1 MSRKSGNNALKEVLT
16 PTPVDELG
24 AQMKSGA
31 QVKESAE
38 VVVAET
44 LAERHFSESERA
56 GIAVATAL
64 ETTSAEESIEVLVE
78 PAQSEL
84 EASPPHEELLGN
96 HGEPAQSEST
106 AEHSELT
113 ETAGIAVATALETT
127 SVEESIE
134 VLVEPAQ
141 SELEAS
147 PPHEEVL
154 GNHGE
159 PAQSEST
166 AELSELNEAVESK
179 SDDALALGQREP
191 LDLVQVKRILEAA
204 LLTNPEPLAVS
215 ELRRMFPRGETNTE
229 MIRKLL
235 DEIRQEWQGRSVELV
250 QVASGWRFQSNPQL
264 QRYLEKLNPNKVPR
278 YSRAVMETLAIIA
291 YRQPVTRGDIEDI
304 RGVVVSTNIMKALE
318 SRGWIDVIGQ
328 REVPGRPSIYAT
340 TQQFL
345 NDLGLRSL
353 EELPAL
359 DDLGSL
365 VEASGNSQVELDLNL
380 QSSAHDSVSDS
391 YENESGEDNQVPSLS
406 AEMPEPE
413 LLPNQLH

>member
-38 VVVAET
+38 VVVEET

-84 EASPPHEELLGN
+84 EVSPPHEELLGN

>member
-1 MSRKSGNNALKEVLT
+1 M
-16 PTPVDELG
+16 
-24 AQMKSGA
+24 
-31 QVKESAE
+31 
-38 VVVAET
+38 
-44 LAERHFSESERA
+44 
-56 GIAVATAL
+56 
-64 ETTSAEESIEVLVE
+64 
-78 PAQSEL
+78 
-84 EASPPHEELLGN
+84 
-96 HGEPAQSEST
+96 
-106 AEHSELT
+106 
-113 ETAGIAVATALETT
+113 
-127 SVEESIE
+127 
-134 VLVEPAQ
+134 
-141 SELEAS
+141 
-147 PPHEEVL
+147 
-154 GNHGE
+154 
-159 PAQSEST
+159 
-166 AELSELNEAVESK
+166 
-179 SDDALALGQREP
+179 
-191 LDLVQVKRILEAA
+191 
-204 LLTNPEPLAVS
+204 TNPEPLAVS

>member
-38 VVVAET
+38 VVVEET

>member
-1 MSRKSGNNALKEVLT
+1 MSRKSGNNAPKEVLT

>member
-1 MSRKSGNNALKEVLT
+1 MSRKSGNNAPKEVLT

-38 VVVAET
+38 VVVEET

-147 PPHEEVL
+147 PPHEELL

>member
-1 MSRKSGNNALKEVLT
+1 MSRKSGNNAPKEVLT

-38 VVVAET
+38 VVVEET

>member
-1 MSRKSGNNALKEVLT
+1 MSRKSGNNAPKEVLT

-38 VVVAET
+38 VVVEET

-84 EASPPHEELLGN
+84 EASPPHEEVLGN

-134 VLVEPAQ
+134 VLVDPAQ

>member
-1 MSRKSGNNALKEVLT
+1 MSRKSGNNAPKEVLT

-38 VVVAET
+38 VVVEET

-64 ETTSAEESIEVLVE
+64 ETTSA
-78 PAQSEL
+78 
-84 EASPPHEELLGN
+84 
-96 HGEPAQSEST
+96 
-106 AEHSELT
+106 
-113 ETAGIAVATALETT
+113 
-127 SVEESIE
+127 EESIE

>member
-1 MSRKSGNNALKEVLT
+1 MSRKSGNNAPKEVLT

-141 SELEAS
+141 SELEVS
-147 PPHEEVL
+147 PPHEQAL

>member
-1 MSRKSGNNALKEVLT
+1 MSRKSGNNAQKEVLT

-24 AQMKSGA
+24 AEMESGA

-38 VVVAET
+38 VVVEET
-44 LAERHFSESERA
+44 LAERHFSKSETA

-64 ETTSAEESIEVLVE
+64 KTTSAEELIEVLVE
-78 PAQSEL
+78 PVQSEL
-84 EASPPHEELLGN
+84 EVSPPHEEALGN
-96 HGEPAQSEST
+96 HGEPAQSPST

-113 ETAGIAVATALETT
+113 ETAGIAEATALETT

-134 VLVEPAQ
+134 VLVEPVQ
-141 SELEAS
+141 SELEVS
-147 PPHEEVL
+147 PPHEEAL

-166 AELSELNEAVESK
+166 AELSELTEAVESK

-380 QSSAHDSVSDS
+380 QSSAHDGVSDS
-391 YENESGEDNQVPSLS
+391 FEHESGEDNQVPSLS